1 MDEETQA
8 VAARLVRRLK
18 EADWTISIAE
28 SCTGGLLASTL
39 TDIAGAS
46 EWFTHSWVTYSNE
59 AKAQQ
64 LHVSE
69 NLLEKDGAVSA
80 KVAIEMAKGA
90 LKNCDADVALS
101 ITGIAGPVSDDT
113 EKPVG
118 LVFVGIATRHWA
130 NAGSFQTGGTKRNEN
145 KQSFVHFALRYAI
158 ECWDKAQ
165 ERAREAEEE
174 AKADADRQAAKLA
187 QQEVERS
194 KREAAARSASPWQ
207 DEAWSGNPSE
217 GQLDGQEVDWAN
229 EK

>member
-18 EADWTISIAE
+18 EVDWTISIAE

-46 EWFTHSWVTYSNE
+46 EWFTHSWVTYSND
-59 AKAQQ
+59 AKAKQ

-69 NLLEKDGAVSA
+69 PLLDRDGAVSA
-80 KVAIEMAKGA
+80 MVAIEMAKGA
-90 LKNCDADVALS
+90 LKNCEADVALS
-101 ITGIAGPVSDDT
+101 ITGIAGPTSDDT

-130 NAGSFQTGGTKRNEN
+130 NAGSFQTGGTRRNEN

-165 ERAREAEEE
+165 ERAREAQ
-174 AKADADRQAAKLA
+174 ADAQADADRQAAELA
-187 QQEVERS
+187 RQEVERS
-194 KREAAARSASPWQ
+194 KREAAARTASPWQ
-207 DEAWSGNPSE
+207 DEAWSGEQGE
-217 GQLDGQEVDWAN
+217 GRLDGQEVDWSG
-229 EK
+229 E

>member
-18 EADWTISIAE
+18 ETSWTISVAE

-59 AKAQQ
+59 AKSQQ

-69 NLLEKDGAVSA
+69 SLLERDGAVSA
-80 KVAIEMAKGA
+80 MVAIEMAKGA

-101 ITGIAGPVSDDT
+101 ITGIAGPTSDDT

-165 ERAREAEEE
+165 ERAKEAEEE
-174 AKADADRQAAKLA
+174 ARADADRQAAELA
-187 QQEVERS
+187 RKEVERS

-207 DEAWSGNPSE
+207 DEAWSGDTNE
-217 GQLDGQEVDWAN
+217 GHLDGQEVDWTS
-229 EK
+229 EQ